1 MSEKML
7 YALARPLLF
16 ALDAETAHQLTLP
29 ALKRAAA
36 LGLLRAIKKPEADP
50 RTVMGIAFP
59 NPVGLAAG
67 LDKDGAYI
75 DALAHLGFGSIEVG
89 TVTPRAQAGNPKPR
103 IFRLPQAQ
111 AIINR
116 MGFNNGGVD
125 AFVAN
130 VRASKFYQNRE
141 GVLGLNIG
149 KNADTPIERAADDYL
164 HCLEKVYP
172 YASYV
177 TINISSPNTRNLR
190 QLQGAS
196 ELDALLAQLKQ
207 AQARLAAQH
216 KRYVPLALKIAP
228 DIDAEQVKNIAGALT
243 RHKIDAVIATNTT
256 LSRTAVEGMTHGAQG
271 GGLSGAP
278 VFELSNTVIRLLKA
292 ELGAALPIIGV
303 GGIMRGADA
312 RVKIDAGASLVQ
324 LYSGLIYAGPALVRD
339 CAAALAA
346 NCNGSNNGKNHTR
359 RQQFAGHENL
369 PGQHDLRR
377 TE

>member
-1 MSEKML
+1 MSEKFL
-7 YALARPLLF
+7 YSLARPLLF
-16 ALDAETAHQLTLP
+16 AMDAEAAHHFTLP

-36 LGLLRAIKKPEADP
+36 LGLTRLVKQPKADP
-50 RTVMGIAFP
+50 RTVMGITFK

-75 DALAHLGFGSIEVG
+75 DALADLGFGSIEVG
-89 TVTPRAQAGNPKPR
+89 TVTPRAQAGNPQPR
-103 IFRLPQAQ
+103 MFRLPGAH

-130 VRASKFYQNRE
+130 VQASQFYQDKA

-164 HCLEKVYP
+164 LCLEKVYP

-177 TINISSPNTRNLR
+177 TVNISSPNTKNLR
-190 QLQGAS
+190 QLQGGS
-196 ELDALLAQLKQ
+196 ELDGLLSQLKE
-207 AQARLAAQH
+207 AQSRLADKH

-228 DIDAEQVKNIAGALT
+228 DMDGEQVKNIADALL
-243 RHKIDAVIATNTT
+243 RHQIDGVIATNTT
-256 LSRTAVEGMTHGAQG
+256 LSRTAVAGMPHGAEA

-292 ELGAALPIIGV
+292 ELGDALPIIGV
-303 GGIMRGADA
+303 GGILRGADA
-312 RVKIDAGASLVQ
+312 KVKLDAGAQLVQ

-339 CAAALAA
+339 CADALRA
-346 NCNGSNNGKNHTR
+346 R
-359 RQQFAGHENL
+359 
-369 PGQHDLRR
+369 
-377 TE
+377 